1 MPSGYSSI
9 IGNTLS
15 PRPLLNTSISVSPE
29 TRNFKKLTRL
39 YLQVWKTLS
48 GASGKC
54 LVELGKPYKETC
66 DGDQVEKVDS
76 GRAIGD

>member
-1 MPSGYSSI
+1 MPR
-9 IGNTLS
+9 L
-15 PRPLLNTSISVSPE
+15 RFLDLLGV
-29 TRNFKKLTRL
+29 FCAL
-39 YLQVWKTLS
+39 LS

>member
-1 MPSGYSSI
+1 MIVHLRLPLALLARLGRSI
-9 IGNTLS
+9 DHREPQTGLW
-15 PRPLLNTSISVSPE
+15 
-29 TRNFKKLTRL
+29 NFRR
-39 YLQVWKTLS
+39 LS

-76 GRAIGD
+76 GRAIGA